1 MRIALV
7 NQTFH
12 PDVVSSGQHLA
23 DLALCLAERG
33 HEVTVVTSRR
43 AYDDPGKKF
52 PKQET
57 WRGVRILRV
66 FATGFGKRAK
76 WRRAADFASFLCSC
90 CWRLLWLPRQDL
102 VVAMTSPPLVSFI
115 GAWFARLRGS
125 RFCYWIM
132 DLNPDEALA
141 AGWLAPGSFAARSL
155 EWCSRFSLRNASKIV
170 ALDHFMQQR
179 ILEKEIEPQKI
190 VVIPPWS
197 HDADVRFDA
206 EGRNRFRKQHGL
218 EDKFVVMYSGN
229 HSPCHP
235 LDTILN
241 AAKQLAERP
250 SGKSA
255 RFTTALQNP
264 GARPDGKMP
273 SSTAGETPAA
283 TLNAAKQ
290 LAEDREN
297 REVAFLFVG
306 GGSQFAKVRQ
316 FALEH
321 SLPNIQCLP
330 YQPLDQLAG
339 ALSAADLH
347 LVVMGNPFVGLV
359 HPCKI
364 YNILRVGS
372 PLLYIGPQPS
382 HISEILDELN
392 GHLPFGRVE
401 HGAVDQAVQNIL
413 RLKES
418 ASETTRER
426 RLPLADR
433 FSRET
438 LLPQLVKVLES

>member
-1 MRIALV
+1 MTL
-7 NQTFH
+7 
-12 PDVVSSGQHLA
+12 
-23 DLALCLAERG
+23 
-33 HEVTVVTSRR
+33 
-43 AYDDPGKKF
+43 
-52 PKQET
+52 
-57 WRGVRILRV
+57 
-66 FATGFGKRAK
+66 
-76 WRRAADFASFLCSC
+76 
-90 CWRLLWLPRQDL
+90 
-102 VVAMTSPPLVSFI
+102 TSPPLVSFI

-125 RFCYWIM
+125 RFCYWVM
-132 DLNPDEALA
+132 DLNPDEALV

-155 EWCSRFSLRNASKIV
+155 EWCSRFSLRHASKIV
-170 ALDHFMQQR
+170 ALDHFMRQR

-218 EDKFVVMYSGN
+218 EDRFVVMYSGN

-241 AAKQLAERP
+241 AAKQLAE
-250 SGKSA
+250 
-255 RFTTALQNP
+255 
-264 GARPDGKMP
+264 D
-273 SSTAGETPAA
+273 
-283 TLNAAKQ
+283 
-290 LAEDREN
+290 

-306 GGSQFAKVRQ
+306 GGSQFAKVGQ
-316 FALEH
+316 FAIEH

-382 HISEILDELN
+382 HISEILDDLN
-392 GHLPFGRVE
+392 GQLPFGRVQ

-438 LLPQLVKVLES
+438 LLPQLVKVLEAAR

>member
-1 MRIALV
+1 MRITLI

-12 PDVVSSGQHLA
+12 PDVVSSGQHLT

-33 HEVTVVTSRR
+33 HAVTVVTSRR
-43 AYDDPGKKF
+43 AYDNPEKVF

-66 FATGFGKRAK
+66 FATGFGKRAR

-90 CWRLLWLPRQDL
+90 CWRLLWLPRQDM
-102 VVAMTSPPLVSFI
+102 VMAMTSPPLVSFI

-141 AGWLAPGSFAARSL
+141 AGWLAPNSFAAHWL
-155 EWCSRFSLRNASKIV
+155 ERFSRFSLRNASKIV
-170 ALDHFMQQR
+170 VLDRFMQKR
-179 ILEKEIEPQKI
+179 ILDKGIDAGRI

-197 HDADVRFDA
+197 HDSEVRFDP
-206 EGRNRFRKQHGL
+206 EGRACFRKLHGL
-218 EDKFVVMYSGN
+218 DDKFVVMYSGN

-241 AAKQLAERP
+241 AAQK
-250 SGKSA
+250 
-255 RFTTALQNP
+255 
-264 GARPDGKMP
+264 
-273 SSTAGETPAA
+273 
-283 TLNAAKQ
+283 
-290 LAEDREN
+290 LAEDRA
-297 REVAFLFVG
+297 VTFLFVG
-306 GGSQFAKVRQ
+306 GGSQFAKVKQ
-316 FALEH
+316 FAVEH
-321 SLPNIQCLP
+321 SLSNIQCLP
-330 YQPLDQLAG
+330 YQPMDQLAG

-382 HISEILDELN
+382 HISEIINELN
-392 GHLPFGRVE
+392 GQPFCAWAE
-401 HGAVDQAVQNIL
+401 HGQVERVIQHIVG
-413 RLKES
+413 LKPTM
-418 ASETTRER
+418 AQRNGGHDM
-426 RLPLADR
+426 PLADR
-433 FSRET
+433 FSKAA
-438 LLPQLVKVLES
+438 LLPRIVATLESATGH

>member
-7 NQTFH
+7 NQTFY
-12 PDVVSSGQHLA
+12 PDVVSSGQHLT
-23 DLALCLAERG
+23 DLALRLAERG
-33 HEVTVVTSRR
+33 HEVIVVTSRR
-43 AYDDPGKKF
+43 AYDDPGKVF

-66 FATGFGKRAK
+66 FTTGFGKRAK
-76 WRRAADFASFLCSC
+76 WRRAADFASFLGSC
-90 CWRLLWLPRQDL
+90 CWRLLRLPRQDL

-141 AGWLAPGSFAARSL
+141 AGWLAPESFAARSL

-170 ALDHFMQQR
+170 VLDHFMQQR
-179 ILEKEIEPQKI
+179 ILEKEIEPRKI
-190 VVIPPWS
+190 AVIPPWS
-197 HDADVRFDA
+197 HDSDVRFDA
-206 EGRNRFRKQHGL
+206 EGRNRFRKLHGL
-218 EDKFVVMYSGN
+218 EDRFVVMYSGN

-241 AAKQLAERP
+241 AAKQLAE
-250 SGKSA
+250 
-255 RFTTALQNP
+255 
-264 GARPDGKMP
+264 
-273 SSTAGETPAA
+273 
-283 TLNAAKQ
+283 
-290 LAEDREN
+290 N

-316 FALEH
+316 FAIEN
-321 SLPNIQCLP
+321 SLSNIQCLP
-330 YQPLDQLAG
+330 YQPMNQLAG

-372 PLLYIGPQPS
+372 PVLYIGPQPS

-392 GHLPFGRVE
+392 GQLPCGWAE
-401 HGAVDQAVQNIL
+401 HGQVERVIQHIL
-413 RLKES
+413 DFKKAMSQRKGEQCV
-418 ASETTRER
+418 
-426 RLPLADR
+426 PFADR
-433 FSRET
+433 FSKEA
-438 LLPQLVKVLES
+438 LLPRLVATLESAVGSGEL